1 MVRTRLQIVG
11 VVALMALGSL
21 ALWIAIPAGWLWV
34 TRDLQPLGARFLIV
48 IVGCVSSMLGAG
60 VFLYRLEAVYVR
72 LTGATEPEPATPGWL
87 RSVGDAGLPRRRL
100 TLLETFLVVS
110 ALIALVGLVLWWA
123 LLADSPNPSGPLQP
137 I

>member
-1 MVRTRLQIVG
+1 
-11 VVALMALGSL
+11 MALGSL

-72 LTGATEPEPATPGWL
+72 MTGMAQPEPAPPGWL
-87 RSVGDAGLPRRRL
+87 RTVGDAGLSRRRL
-100 TLLETFLVVS
+100 TLLEIFLVVS
-110 ALIALVGLVLWWA
+110 ALVALLALVVWWA
-123 LLADSPNPSGPLQP
+123 FLADSPNPSGPLQP
-137 I
+137 L